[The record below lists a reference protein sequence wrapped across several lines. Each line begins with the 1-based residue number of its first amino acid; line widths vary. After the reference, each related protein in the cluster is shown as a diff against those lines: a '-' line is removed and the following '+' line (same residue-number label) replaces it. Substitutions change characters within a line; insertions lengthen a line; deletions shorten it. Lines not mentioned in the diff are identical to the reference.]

1 METPSITT
9 ERLRL
14 RPVTETDIDFVF
26 KLFSRTETNLYSEYP
41 DIKSLKE
48 AEEMYVRYMKPGSDT
63 HFRVIIELNSTT
75 ESIGTIGFYN
85 YITDYRRVE
94 MGYDLLK
101 EYWGQGY
108 MSEAVQAIIKY
119 GFEELGLVRI
129 EATVDPENIRSIKV
143 LERNGFKH
151 EGTLRKRYYYSG
163 KWRDELFYGLLKE

>member
-9 ERLRL
+9 DRLRL

-26 KLFSRTETNLYSEYP
+26 KLFSRTETNLYSEDP

-48 AEEMYVRYMKPGSDT
+48 AKEMYVRYMKPGSDT
-63 HFRVIIELNSTT
+63 HFRVIIELTSTT
-75 ESIGTIGFYN
+75 EPIGTIGFYN
-85 YITDYRRVE
+85 YITDYRRAE

-163 KWRDELFYGLLKE
+163 KWRDELFYGLIKE